1 MAADADGSA
10 IARLRSA
17 LTAEPDLYRQCWL
30 TGINLVGLVVV
41 TGALFDVGLVIG
53 EGRAGI
59 YRRSL
64 YPLVPPA
71 LTLGVALV
79 ERRHRRMALS
89 GGLLAGYV
97 VVLAALGLVGEAV
110 RVAPAYPAAGLAGCL
125 ALVALGAAL
134 ARRARAVDS
143 EA

>member
-1 MAADADGSA
+1 MGADADRSV
-10 IARLRSA
+10 IVRLRSA
-17 LTAEPDLYRQCWL
+17 LTAEPDLYWQCWL

-41 TGALFDVGLVIG
+41 AGALFDVALVVG
-53 EGRAGI
+53 EGRTGI

-71 LTLGVALV
+71 LTLGAALV
-79 ERRHRRMALS
+79 ERRRRRLLLS

-97 VVLAALGLVGEAV
+97 VVLAVVGILGEAV
-110 RVAPAYPAAGLAGCL
+110 REAPAYPAVGLAGCL
-125 ALVALGAAL
+125 VLAALGAAL
-134 ARRARAVDS
+134 ARRARVIDG